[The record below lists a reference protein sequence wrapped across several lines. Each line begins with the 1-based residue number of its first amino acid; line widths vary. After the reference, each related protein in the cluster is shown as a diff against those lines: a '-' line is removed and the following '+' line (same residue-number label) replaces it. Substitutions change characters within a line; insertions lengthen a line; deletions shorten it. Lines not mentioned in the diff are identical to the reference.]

1 MGRNNKKKTTCEFID
16 ELCDVQPSVRVIGE
30 YVNSKTNID
39 MYCTIHNIPFKQ
51 IPSKALIGQCGCR
64 ECGIA
69 KGKRYKKTHEEFMS
83 EMDLLHPNINI
94 LGQYDGN
101 TKHIPCECRV
111 CGHKWDG
118 LPNSLLSGSGCIV
131 CGNKRSGMLRSKT
144 NQQFLDELSKVTETI
159 VPLEEYKTALTKIW
173 VECTECSRKWQVEP
187 NSLLQGKGC
196 SVCNSVRGGEK
207 LRKSHSQFVSEL
219 FEKYPNLIVNNKYV
233 TMHHN
238 INFTCLDC
246 HNTFDRIAADIF
258 YDGGCPVCNVNNLP
272 QRQPK
277 TLEQFLIDLQQI
289 NKDISYIDGYTK
301 ASSRVHVK
309 CNMCEYEWSP
319 IGTSLTSGTG
329 CPVCNMSHGERKIKD
344 YLSSHMY
351 SYMPQQTFF
360 GLVGVGGGDLSYDFY
375 IPDYNVL
382 IEFQGE
388 YHDGTAKIQTEAEF
402 IRQQEHDRRKRQYAE
417 EHNIGL
423 LEIWYYEYNDIENIL
438 NDYFTKQNDLYCKIP

>member
-1 MGRNNKKKTTCEFID
+1 M
-16 ELCDVQPSVRVIGE
+16 
-30 YVNSKTNID
+30 
-39 MYCTIHNIPFKQ
+39 
-51 IPSKALIGQCGCR
+51 
-64 ECGIA
+64 
-69 KGKRYKKTHEEFMS
+69 
-83 EMDLLHPNINI
+83 
-94 LGQYDGN
+94 
-101 TKHIPCECRV
+101 
-111 CGHKWDG
+111 
-118 LPNSLLSGSGCIV
+118 
-131 CGNKRSGMLRSKT
+131 
-144 NQQFLDELSKVTETI
+144 
-159 VPLEEYKTALTKIW
+159 
-173 VECTECSRKWQVEP
+173 
-187 NSLLQGKGC
+187 
-196 SVCNSVRGGEK
+196 
-207 LRKSHSQFVSEL
+207 
-219 FEKYPNLIVNNKYV
+219 
-233 TMHHN
+233 
-238 INFTCLDC
+238 
-246 HNTFDRIAADIF
+246 
-258 YDGGCPVCNVNNLP
+258 
-272 QRQPK
+272 
-277 TLEQFLIDLQQI
+277 QQI

-309 CNMCEYEWSP
+309 CNICEYEWSP

-382 IEFQGE
+382 IEFQGK